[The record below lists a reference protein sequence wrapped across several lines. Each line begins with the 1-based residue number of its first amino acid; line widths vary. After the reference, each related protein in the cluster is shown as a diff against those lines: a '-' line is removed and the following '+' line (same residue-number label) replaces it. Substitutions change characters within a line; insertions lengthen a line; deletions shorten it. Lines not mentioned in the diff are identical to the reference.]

1 MFAARLILCK
11 LLLGGRKREGKTESV
26 WRCDWMAWCGCWW
39 CGVGSQAAGVVRCG
53 VVWLHKRDVGG
64 VVWVHK
70 CGVGGVV
77 WVQKQLVWCV
87 VWCGCTSREV
97 DERPNQI

>member
-1 MFAARLILCK
+1 MGAQ
-11 LLLGGRKREGKTESV
+11 V
-26 WRCDWMAWCGCWW
+26 
-39 CGVGSQAAGVVRCG
+39 AGVVRCG

-70 CGVGGVV
+70 RGVGGVV
-77 WVQKQLVWCV
+77 WVHKQLVWCV

>member
-1 MFAARLILCK
+1 MEE
-11 LLLGGRKREGKTESV
+11 REKERRRV
-26 WRCDWMAWCGCWW
+26 CGLVAGWP
-39 CGVGSQAAGVVRCG
+39 GVG
-53 VVWLHKRDVGG
+53 VGG

-70 CGVGGVV
+70 RGVGGVV
-77 WVQKQLVWCV
+77 WVHKQLVWCV

>member
-1 MFAARLILCK
+1 M
-11 LLLGGRKREGKTESV
+11 V
-26 WRCDWMAWCGCWW
+26 W
-39 CGVGSQAAGVVRCG
+39 CGVGAQVAGVVRCG

-70 CGVGGVV
+70 
-77 WVQKQLVWCV
+77 QLVWCV